1 MIDREIHRGYRLYP
15 CNYVAADL
23 LAGTDVYAGH
33 YTIDDKQKFESYLAS
48 QLLRITLENK
58 DEAFLR
64 TKMLDSQ
71 LSRITL
77 ENKDEAFL
85 RTKMLEMYAN
95 PLKNHLKAM
104 EV

>member
-1 MIDREIHRGYRLYP
+1 M
-15 CNYVAADL
+15 AADI

-33 YTIDDKQKFESYLAS
+33 YKIDDKQKFESYMAS
-48 QLLRITLENK
+48 QLL
-58 DEAFLR
+58 
-64 TKMLDSQ
+64 S
-71 LSRITL
+71 ITL

-95 PLKNHLKAM
+95 PLKNYLKAM